1 AILRRCDQE
10 GVAAYGECTTL
21 GSRRLFERCGFRPLP
36 EVVLPDGTRIH
47 PVWRAPRSGARGHHE
62 DGGQGGVRP

>member
-47 PVWRAPRSGARGHHE
+47 PVWRDPRVAPNHASTSE
-62 DGGQGGVRP
+62 VSDPS